1 MNLGAAG
8 HVMGWQL
15 KRIGQTPAHFR
26 NWPSLL
32 VAIGSSKLGRG
43 PAEVTFRPR
52 RPGPTITVPNTKG
65 AFVPTYEVF
74 AEDCYELG
82 WFLGDLADRPFHA
95 VDIGAHV
102 GTFAC
107 HLASR
112 SPRRHARLL
121 RARREHG
128 RVPPSQHRRQRLRRP
143 DHRAPSSASPARRGT
158 PCSSRRGWRAA
169 CNHLAFDG
177 NGHGDHADDGD
188 LVPTVSF
195 DDVVAKAAAPVE
207 LVKMDCEG
215 GEYDLVLRSA
225 PGELGNACGGWSSS
239 TTPSRARAGRSSA
252 AWLAA
257 AGLSVVHE
265 REDGPGLGLAWLS
278 RDAIDGAPGHLG

>member
-74 AEDCYELG
+74 AEDCYGLG

-112 SPRRHARLL
+112 YPGVTLDCFEPAASTT
-121 RARREHG
+121 EF
-128 RVPPSQHRRQRLRRP
+128 LRRNV
-143 DHRAPSSASPARRGT
+143 DDNGFADRITVHRAAVAGETGHAVFEQKGLASGL
-158 PCSSRRGWRAA
+158 
-169 CNHLAFDG
+169 NHLAFAG
-177 NGHGDHADDGD
+177 NGQGDHADDDD

-225 PGELGNACGGWSSS
+225 PESWASVRRVVLEYHAVPGQSWPEL
-239 TTPSRARAGRSSA
+239 RS
-252 AWLAA
+252 WLDA